1 MNNKIICGTHK
12 QDKRMIKN
20 GLEKRDLVLQQI
32 FDLTYAGKAH
42 IFIIQKRYKYQ
53 VIIQGVH
60 FVEDIFI
67 FAPHYIQRITVSTLY
82 EAILVFN
89 NCINQL
95 TSSMDWYSP
104 ELYESN
110 KIFEEIT
117 VDNVY

>member
-1 MNNKIICGTHK
+1 
-12 QDKRMIKN
+12 MIKN
-20 GLEKRDLVLQQI
+20 CLEKRDLVLQQI
-32 FDLTYAGKAH
+32 FDLTFAGKAH
-42 IFIIQKRYKYQ
+42 IFIIQKKYKYQ

-60 FVEDIFI
+60 FVEDIFV

-104 ELYESN
+104 ELYETN